1 MLNYIYSQEPRNAF
15 IRIVVNLRLRNLL
28 ELGFRPLNWLISN
41 TERNVNLET
50 AAHVV
55 LRDILD
61 LLVKGKISDHISRE

>member
-15 IRIVVNLRLRNLL
+15 IRTVVNLRLRNLL